1 MAKGDC
7 IYIDAIFLKV
17 VEPPKVFQESGD
29 CIDCCYTL
37 PVFWS
42 DDNNDLYH
50 DKSSWVWFVDK
61 NAIDT
66 CVMTLERNE
75 IEVDTLN
82 DGTLGTLYPLG
93 FIDNRLDQKA
103 IAYELDWNL
112 VYSLHGNG
120 KYRIKIVQTDVI
132 GTEKIEYSPVWN
144 LRKYADLLA
153 DETIRVDF
161 KMNGQIGWFGE
172 EQVDFLGNDFYMQFR
187 LPSSNFGQRSD
198 DLAVDNRRFENGAT
212 MQISKIITDKF
223 KLEVREAPEF
233 IHQILQVTL
242 REALF
247 FTVTDYKFCAKNIY
261 TTERAVFISGHAP
274 EYNNVND
281 RSTVLYDLEE
291 YVKNKITYR

>member
-17 VEPPKVFQESGD
+17 VDPPLIMQESAD
-29 CIDCCYTL
+29 CLDCCYTL

-42 DDNNDLYH
+42 SDADNLHH
-50 DKSSWVWFVDK
+50 DKTSWIWFVDK

-82 DGTLGTLYPLG
+82 DNTLGNLYPLG

-112 VYSLHGNG
+112 VNSLHGNG
-120 KYRIKIVQTDVI
+120 KYRIKIVQTDI
-132 GTEKIEYSPVWN
+132 LGAEKIEYSPIFE

-153 DETIRVDF
+153 DETIRVEF
-161 KMNGQIGWFGE
+161 KMNGQIGWLGE
-172 EQVDFLGNDFYMQFR
+172 GQVDFLGNEFYMQFR
-187 LPSSNFGQRSD
+187 LPNSIFGQRSD
-198 DLAVDNRRFENGAT
+198 DIEQENRRFQNGAT
-212 MQISKIITDKF
+212 MQISKIIIDKF

-242 REALF
+242 RQALY
-247 FTVTDYKFCAKNIY
+247 FTVTDYKYCAKSIY
-261 TTERAVFISGHAP
+261 TTRKAVFISGHAP
-274 EYNNVND
+274 TFNEVND
-281 RSTVLYDLEE
+281 RSTVVYDLEE
-291 YVKNKITYR
+291 YIKNKITYR